1 MFKVILIMMM
11 AHICVTTFCI
21 RFILGCSDTS
31 RNDCS
36 SIVFCHFLISLVELL
51 IFKATIVNNCSFA
64 VIRYENSSDTAKE
77 FVHVDMC
84 SNPRSCF
91 HIQKSFHVGILVVG
105 HNANKNIGF
114 YDFTGIRINDCSR
127 ITCLIYFHLF
137 TRFTIDMHGNTMF
150 LLILLDVIAE
160 LGIHEWLF
168 TVSTAVFHV
177 LRPQELWES
186 HTGYWIRDYWIHID
200 HDDNSSSIMAIY
212 APEVKM
218 DSGSEEN

>member
-1 MFKVILIMMM
+1 
-11 AHICVTTFCI
+11 
-21 RFILGCSDTS
+21 
-31 RNDCS
+31 
-36 SIVFCHFLISLVELL
+36 
-51 IFKATIVNNCSFA
+51 
-64 VIRYENSSDTAKE
+64 
-77 FVHVDMC
+77 
-84 SNPRSCF
+84 
-91 HIQKSFHVGILVVG
+91 
-105 HNANKNIGF
+105 
-114 YDFTGIRINDCSR
+114 
-127 ITCLIYFHLF
+127 
-137 TRFTIDMHGNTMF
+137 MF

-212 APEVKM
+212 APEDKM